1 MYSLVRWYIKTA
13 FAFLIAGIML
23 GAWLMV
29 RRELFDAWPHQHLV
43 SAHVHVLQIGF
54 GLFMIFGVALWL
66 FPRPAR
72 DDSRYRPER
81 VQLAYWLLT
90 VATATRFAGEAA
102 RAWSTSQ
109 ALRWLVVVAA
119 LAQVTGV
126 ACYVWAMWSRIR
138 PAGSRSR
145 EAEGERF

>member
-13 FAFLIAGIML
+13 FAFLLAGITL
-23 GAWLMV
+23 GTWLMV
-29 RRELFDAWPHQHLV
+29 RRELFGEWPHQHLV

-66 FPRPAR
+66 FPRPVR
-72 DDSRYRPER
+72 DDNRYRPER

-90 VATATRFAGEAA
+90 TATATRFVSEAA
-102 RAWSTSQ
+102 RAWSDSVQ
-109 ALRWLVVVAA
+109 LRWLVVAAA
-119 LAQVTGV
+119 LVQVAGV
-126 ACYVWAMWSRIR
+126 VCYVWAMWSRIR